1 MTYEVVNLK
10 SHLYNKQLKM
20 DKMFRELNAIT
31 YKPQRNQDGF
41 VILDA
46 SK

>member
-31 YKPQRNQDGF
+31 YKP
-41 VILDA
+41 
-46 SK
+46 